1 MQPENL
7 LTSSDLDL
15 TSATL
20 KSALGR
26 WFPIY
31 ETLTETLSQP
41 PYDISPQWR
50 FYKDGGAWLCK
61 MSRKKETVFWISA
74 WKPFLKCGF
83 YFSQKSGEGI
93 SDLLIDPSLKSAYDA
108 ATPIGKLHPL
118 VIELTAKKQ
127 LDDLYTVVSYKISR
141 K

>member
-7 LTSSDLDL
+7 LTSPDL
-15 TSATL
+15 
-20 KSALGR
+20 
-26 WFPIY
+26 
-31 ETLTETLSQP
+31 E
-41 PYDISPQWR
+41 
-50 FYKDGGAWLCK
+50 
-61 MSRKKETVFWISA
+61 
-74 WKPFLKCGF
+74 KCGF

-93 SDLLIDPSLKSAYDA
+93 SNLLIDPSLKSAYDA